1 MVLVG
6 RPPLVVLTSI
16 VTGGFVPVQ
25 LAQKRVM
32 SSLGSVAVAAGG
44 EGRATPTLA
53 GGAPKPLVPS
63 VVFDWSTFSALRSV
77 TLPGLEVRSTLEG
90 TPVWKSAWLVS
101 KRHELACA
109 PASEKLTTVVAPSLT
124 ATLTVVLEA

>member
-25 LAQKRVM
+25 LAQKRLM
-32 SSLGSVAVAAGG
+32 SSLVGGPGTAGVNVWPIHCVVV
-44 EGRATPTLA
+44 T
-53 GGAPKPLVPS
+53 PKPLLLS
-63 VVFDWSTFSALRSV
+63 DVFDWSTFSALRSV

-90 TPVWKSAWLVS
+90 TPVWKSVWLVS

-109 PASEKLTTVVAPSLT
+109 LASEKLTTVVAPSLT